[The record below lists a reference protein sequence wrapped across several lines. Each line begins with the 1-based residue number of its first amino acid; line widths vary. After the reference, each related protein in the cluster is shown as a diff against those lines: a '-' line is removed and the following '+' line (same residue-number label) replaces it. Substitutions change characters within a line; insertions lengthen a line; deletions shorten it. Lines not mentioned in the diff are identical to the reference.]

1 MKPDHSFERQLS
13 NLDRESTVIA
23 NYVYAEMAIQH
34 AASRSEALLN
44 RLNRTPTFWITC
56 NAALQSAA
64 YIAIGRVFDLK
75 SPYNLDALMV
85 AMEKNLPLFGRRAL
99 AERKRDGKS
108 IDPPWLH
115 DYLNKAY
122 YPKQADIARI
132 RKHIANYRAVYERA
146 FMPVRHQYLAHRQA
160 HGSEKVQQLFAKG
173 KVKELWRLS
182 TFLLRL
188 HSALWGL
195 LHNGRK
201 PVLRPIR
208 YSARV
213 MYDSSSH
220 RTGVHEYIVRD
231 TREVMKFLETAN
243 EDLSGV

>member
-1 MKPDHSFERQLS
+1 
-13 NLDRESTVIA
+13 
-23 NYVYAEMAIQH
+23 MAIQH
-34 AASRSEALLN
+34 AASKSKKLLN

-64 YIAIGRVFDLK
+64 YIAIGRVFDRK
-75 SPYNLDALMV
+75 SPYNVEALIV
-85 AMEKNLPLFGRRAL
+85 AMERDLSVFGRHAL
-99 AERKRDGKS
+99 AERKRDGKAV
-108 IDPPWLH
+108 DPPWLQ
-115 DYLNKAY
+115 DYLDKAY
-122 YPKQADIARI
+122 YPKRSDVARI
-132 RKHIANYRAVYERA
+132 RKHIAKYRALYERA

-160 HGSEKVQQLFAKG
+160 HGSDKVQQLFAKG

-188 HSALWGL
+188 YSALWEL

-213 MYDSSSH
+213 MYDSSNQ
-220 RTGVHEYIVRD
+220 RTGPHEYIVRD
-231 TREVMKFLETAN
+231 TKKLMTIIETAT
-243 EDLSGV
+243 DVQDV

>member
-1 MKPDHSFERQLS
+1 MKPDYSFERQLS
-13 NLDRESTVIA
+13 SLDRESTVIA

-34 AASRSEALLN
+34 AASRSKRLLN
-44 RLNRTPTFWITC
+44 QLNRTPTFWATC

-75 SPYNLDALMV
+75 SPYNLEALMV
-85 AMEKNLPLFGRRAL
+85 AMEKNLPLLGREAL

-108 IDPPWLH
+108 VDPPWLQ

-122 YPKQADIARI
+122 YPKRADIARI
-132 RKHIANYRAVYERA
+132 RKHISNYRAVYERA
-146 FMPVRHQYLAHRQA
+146 FMPVRHQYLAHRQT
-160 HGSEKVQQLFAKG
+160 HGSEKVQRLFAKG

-182 TFLLRL
+182 TFLLQL
-188 HSALWGL
+188 HSALWEL

-213 MYDSSSH
+213 MYDSSSQ
-220 RTGVHEYIVRD
+220 RTGAHEYIVRD
-231 TREVMKFLETAN
+231 TKTLMKFIEVAN
-243 EDLSGV
+243 DGQGV

>member
-1 MKPDHSFERQLS
+1 LRPDHSFERQLS
-13 NLDRESTVIA
+13 NLDLESTVIA

-34 AASRSEALLN
+34 GASRSKKLLN

-75 SPYNLDALMV
+75 SPYNLEALMV
-85 AMEKNLPLFGRRAL
+85 AMEKNLPLFGRQAL
-99 AERKRDGKS
+99 AERKREGKS

-115 DYLNKAY
+115 DYLSEAY
-122 YPKQADIARI
+122 YPKRADVARI
-132 RKHIANYRAVYERA
+132 RKHISSYRALYDRA

-160 HGSEKVQQLFAKG
+160 HGPDKAQQLFARG

-182 TFLLRL
+182 TFLLRV

-195 LHNGRK
+195 LHNGHR
-201 PVLRPIR
+201 PILQPIR

-213 MYDSSSH
+213 MYDSSSQ
-220 RTGVHEYIVRD
+220 RTGPHEYIVRD
-231 TREVMKFLETAN
+231 TKKLMKFIETAS
-243 EDLSGV
+243 DGRGV

>member
-1 MKPDHSFERQLS
+1 LKPDYSFERQLS

-34 AASRSEALLN
+34 AASRSRKLLS
-44 RLNRTPTFWITC
+44 RLNSTPTFWIAC
-56 NAALQSAA
+56 NGALQSAA

-75 SPYNLDALMV
+75 SPYNLEALMV
-85 AMEKNLPLFGRRAL
+85 AMEKDLPLFGREAL
-99 AERKRDGKS
+99 AERKRNGKS
-108 IDPPWLH
+108 IDPPWLQ
-115 DYLNKAY
+115 DYLDEAY
-122 YPKQADIARI
+122 YPKRTDIARI
-132 RKHIANYRAVYERA
+132 RKHIASYRATYERA

-188 HSALWGL
+188 HSALWNL

-201 PVLRPIR
+201 PILLPIR

-213 MYDSSSH
+213 MYDSSSE
-220 RTGVHEYIVRD
+220 RTEAHEYIVRD
-231 TREVMKFLETAN
+231 TKKLMKFIETAS
-243 EDLSGV
+243 DAKGV